1 MTQPVYLTRVARYD
15 DPGLTAAVAALLD
28 GAGCPVGVGSKVLV
42 KPNLV
47 APRNPALSCTSPA
60 VVRAACLYALEK
72 GAARVTVADSPAFG
86 TGRIVARLAGLT
98 EAVADLPVAVASLDR
113 PRGLALSVGGSIGV
127 SRLAL
132 EADHILNVAR
142 LKCHDQMGLTLAVKN
157 LFGCVCGFR
166 KSLAHQ
172 RLGKEPGR
180 FAAMILDVLAAL
192 PPSTALL
199 DGVVCMH
206 KAGPV
211 GGDPFDLG
219 LLGAAAS
226 PVALDTAVY
235 ALLGVTPHRIPL
247 WQAAIARGLPG
258 TDPLDLV
265 YPLHNLND
273 FSAEGF
279 VVKELL
285 APLNFETSR
294 FIRGRLKSLLV
305 PLRPTSSRP
314 PKH

>member
-1 MTQPVYLTRVARYD
+1 MIQNVYLKRVDRYD
-15 DPGLTAAVAALLD
+15 APGLDAAVAALLD
-28 GAGCPVGVGSKVLV
+28 GAGCPVGVGSRVLV

-60 VVRAACLYALEK
+60 VARAVCLYALGK
-72 GAARVTVADSPAFG
+72 GAAQVTVADSPAFG
-86 TGRIVARLAGLT
+86 AGRIVARLAGLA

-113 PRGLALSVGGSIGV
+113 PQAIPLSVGGSIGV

-132 EADHILNVAR
+132 ESDHIINAAR

-157 LFGCVCGFR
+157 FFGCVCGFR

-172 RLGKEPGR
+172 RLGRDYGR
-180 FAAMILDVLAAL
+180 FAGMILDVLAAL
-192 PPSTALL
+192 PPSTSLL

-211 GGDPFDLG
+211 GGEPFDLG
-219 LLGAAAS
+219 LLGAAAN

-235 ALLGVTPHRIPL
+235 ALLGASPRRVPL

-258 TDPLDLV
+258 TDPQEIV
-265 YPLHNLND
+265 YPFEKLND
-273 FSAEGF
+273 FSADGF
-279 VVKELL
+279 VIKDLL
-285 APLNFETSR
+285 APLHFETSR
-294 FIRGRLKSLLV
+294 FIRGRLKSLMV
-305 PLRPTSSRP
+305 TLRPGRP
-314 PKH
+314 GR